1 MKLHL
6 PASLRKLLLAAC
18 AICSALQSGSAS
30 MLFDAVN
37 MATYTDFAQNCGRY
51 QAGRVNDLLTYI
63 RQQDGG
69 IVITYQGD
77 LFQNESYTI
86 PLQQGMIDFAS
97 ASGASVDTCINLGFL
112 ATVDHNG
119 IQNPQYASSE
129 VGGNYAVRYNGIEY
143 RRSEEFHLRS
153 GTDYKIARLNKLVT
167 DVQPSEMFYSNNP
180 EFNGL
185 KEGFIYRAGSGTMS
199 LCHLN
204 ANGTVESERSL
215 NAVYAYSTGGMVS
228 LEWIQRGQTETDD
241 NFSIYHTTNS
251 NLYTEITGKDLNG
264 NQVGKPN
271 PLPYVVR
278 GGDSG
283 SPSWVWNPETESY
296 QYLCSGQSGA
306 QWFTQDRGSWRWT
319 YDTMD
324 SFNVYVD
331 LGTGNRTIE
340 LNAVNAAGTPITGT
354 GDGVEVTTTPYS
366 GTMVFTDAKGH
377 RQTKSFIGVRNG
389 TETWH
394 ALNPIKDEQN
404 WFNYGTEYF
413 NADRYVGENK
423 ALSYADLIKTNSL
436 VLQAADSETYTMQ
449 LNDNVDLGIGFVQF
463 SKKVGVDNA
472 KFHLQSAGGA
482 SYTLSSAGFAVDKG
496 VTLELDLTNDVNY
509 MREWRKVGEGDL
521 HIVGNGNTNAL
532 LNVGGSGK
540 VYLERKDGYA
550 AYNVLASSG
559 STLVIDNL
567 KQVYRDVTLGAGGAT
582 LDLNGN
588 DFTWDNGKSPSSA
601 GFTSLHL
608 LSEKD
613 IITNAATGTTATI
626 TIMDAGETF
635 IGAFEDTEDAALKV
649 VYNSNSEKAWAM
661 NTVFTNLR
669 HNAQSSFTVESGE
682 VTLSGVRTVHGRG
695 STGLNT
701 DRLVVDLDWHYAD
714 AEMNVDVKDGAYF
727 TLGSHARLT
736 GTVTVQDGGTFLMR
750 EGVTQ
755 QMEYL
760 EGGLTMQDTYKYR
773 EYYGLHG
780 NIVLNGSDA
789 TLQVKFN
796 QSDRY
801 DTTTSENVYTGNISG
816 NGNVYID
823 TAGGSLILEG
833 KHTFSGTKVLESGM
847 LIAKTSAALGDTET
861 LGNKWNIC
869 ESGVLIVH
877 ETEPIDIGTYIDES
891 SKGVYALSESTS
903 TKIDISRH
911 HDLIIGAE
919 QGKVI
924 EYGAKNTEEELTTN
938 DAEQWI
944 LGGGGGNL
952 TVNFRLNKKD
962 GTLVL
967 GNEYTTGTVTLT
979 NEGNSIGSIDLVG
992 GVTLAYTSNNAL
1004 GNASVQLNYG
1014 NRIVGSQD
1022 TIKLITTDSSGVI
1035 LVDNMAK
1042 MTIDLSERP
1051 LVCLAADKDTLFTG
1065 EIILGD
1071 DTYRFGGGGGVLT
1084 LDKALTDSKDEGG
1097 NVERRNLLIDGE
1109 FYRPNWDRVEDT
1121 DNFAAFGTTIALNQ
1135 ALELTGSVTIQGY
1148 DFSRAI
1154 ESFLVDDEFDI
1165 FNCMSYAVLRLNKDN
1180 AFNSVSCVEFKDCS
1194 FLDINGT
1201 TQTFRSMRALANLDE
1216 TFFSLSSIVDTSAK
1230 QGGTVI
1236 LDVWKGE
1243 EGQWDMYSNVAGF
1256 GIDVSQVTK
1265 TGNGTL
1271 ELNIAMQSD
1280 VFTIEEGT
1288 VVLLDTYS
1296 LNDDGVTVVEK
1307 TGVLN
1312 VSQLDIPLQNKTIEL
1327 KDGGQMATANN
1338 EIGGTVIASS
1348 STGTIT
1354 NNSGITLLSGTIG
1367 AEAGATLALCGNFR
1381 LSGSDHNG
1389 NGGTISDAAN
1399 SKLSLAAS
1407 ETAIG
1412 GTLRM
1417 ESGSTLCSEGLL
1429 KKEQE
1434 AISPAHHSIAELN
1447 VAEGASVQLT
1457 ETSGSTIW
1465 DIGKLGGKG
1474 SMTWVPAGTH
1484 ETTSR
1489 MTLNGASEMTG
1500 TLTVQP
1506 SASMGNRY
1514 QAHLVLAHGDAANG
1528 LTVNLQGANDSH
1540 EAAMA
1545 INAEN
1550 VRMEGLKGTE
1560 HSIVYAGNA
1569 MTDSSQTPVST
1580 AKSTL
1585 TTVGSGTYTYQGAI
1599 AAGENGAGISLS
1611 MEGSGKQIYNGSVV
1625 VQDVMVRSGTLQLD
1639 GNRISIAGNVQV
1651 EQGAVLEM
1659 SHELTLSAGQ
1669 SLIGGSGGKAG
1680 LSQVLGKVNFNGGSL
1695 TLDASSLNNM
1705 QAALS
1710 INAVSMTGNLDILF
1724 ANSGSLKAGVDYLLT
1739 TGTGWTGK
1747 GYTAVG
1753 VDYLDATFNATSQEL
1768 RISFTEKAGNSV
1780 WDGMEEH
1787 SVWSAEIFGTGEKKA
1802 GESTRVV
1809 FNDSASSKDVQ
1820 VHGEVK
1826 SASLTFDNRDKY
1838 TLDTTSGSVTTE
1850 DISLI
1855 GTGTV
1860 ALGKEVVAHG
1870 TVSLNEGSHLVLL
1883 DGNALSKA
1891 TQITGGG
1898 ILAFCTGDQITIAG
1912 VNIQGVGGI
1921 EVQSGTLQTDHT
1933 LQTRELHVAAE
1944 GKLVSTTANIL
1955 NGATV
1960 YSAGTV
1966 EISISSGSEVLGNSL
1981 TMENGAKG
1989 TLLKS
1994 GSGTLVAN
2002 RHIEASKVVVAD
2014 GSLKVTDRDIIP
2026 GFLSHVDHLEVRK
2039 GASAYI
2045 GRDACNISL
2054 DYYTTSMTV
2063 DGGTLELASAQR
2075 NTDTI
2080 RGNLEVINGGKFSK
2094 VDGGLRITGD
2104 ALLGA
2109 NENDCVTLYGNWGK
2123 GGTIFEGVVSGDGLV
2138 QLTHGPHGEET
2149 FTFSGQNNTFK
2160 GTYEVMGG
2168 VRLLATSEKAV
2179 ATANINLN
2187 GGSLVLGAE
2196 TIKVNNLTG
2205 KGVVDFSSTEAL
2217 GTAKL
2222 VLMEGNG
2229 HYQGSIGTG
2238 FSIVKDGAGMQMFS
2252 GSAQGFSG
2260 SVAVNAGT
2268 LSIGAGAMD
2277 MLNGASSTTLAQGA
2291 TLQLDGA
2298 AELLG
2303 DATLDGTLAIG
2314 GTIATR
2320 ANLSVGEHTHIILG
2334 GNSYQQDGNV
2344 HIYTVFAEAVDGK
2357 VSGWENLNADDFGGF
2372 GSVARGVTIT
2382 KGENY
2387 TVRVDTTKVNNLDI
2401 TWSENVADGTWDLHS
2416 ANFAE
2421 SGERTAY
2428 FEGDTV
2434 TIASNADITMG
2445 QAVHLQGSAGTLNV
2459 QNGAHASIAQTAD
2472 NTLKMDVLH
2481 VKGNS
2486 EFTINS
2492 VADNFANKAIVDEGS
2507 TLNVRFGSTLAD
2519 SGAVKE
2525 VTGGGTLHLV
2535 NTNGSGLYDLGDRP
2549 LSGETEKIDL
2559 SAFTGT
2565 LELGNGST
2573 QIRLR
2578 DDRVG
2583 VLNRD
2588 ATVEV
2593 NAGAQFWKTRNGG
2606 NNTTLNNDIVLRG
2619 NSGAASSN
2627 SKDGFGAV
2635 RGATEF
2641 NGEVTIDGNAM
2652 VSGAGIIT
2660 FNGNI
2665 KGSGENDTLT
2675 FGCYYGGQ
2683 GSQTYTLTEGMQ
2695 AENLANMVVRQ
2706 SGSNGTTT
2714 VNVNSAN
2721 GLADN
2726 LKFADGVGSTKA
2738 IVNVNASNNIQRLES
2753 TAGNG
2758 VVNIAEGKSLAL
2770 AEGADYGGQLKLAED
2785 VTFTANDKTATAQ
2798 VNGFVKFE
2806 SAEADHAS
2814 ITGADGT
2821 RIENTLIDLAAGTRL
2836 EMANVIL
2843 ASSSSITDASAT
2855 LVASG
2860 LVVEADK
2867 TNLAVGEIYNSVAGA
2882 LKPLT
2887 YGATATQQE
2896 APAGQIAS
2904 LTLSNIQDVAIE
2916 GTGLVVSLADN
2927 CSRMLGGAD
2936 WLRLSLGNEGKFTEG
2951 LDVTLLYEDATG
2963 QQRSAQGVYTWE
2975 DVEAQAEAA
2984 AMNHGFVYFRLTG
2997 AVPEPATST
3006 LSLLAL
3012 AALAARRRRK

>member
-1 MKLHL
+1 
-6 PASLRKLLLAAC
+6 
-18 AICSALQSGSAS
+18 

-51 QAGRVNDLLTYI
+51 QAGRVNALLTHI
-63 RQQDGG
+63 REEDKG
-69 IVITYQGD
+69 ILITYQGTRFD
-77 LFQNESYTI
+77 GYTYTI
-86 PLQQGMIDFAS
+86 PLEQGMIDFAS
-97 ASGASVDTCINLGFL
+97 ASGASVDACINLGFL

-129 VGGNYAVRYNGIEY
+129 VGGNYAVRYNSIEY

-167 DVQPSEMFYSNNP
+167 DVQPSEMFYSKDPN
-180 EFNGL
+180 FDGL
-185 KEGFIYRAGSGTMS
+185 KDGFIYRAGSGTMS

-204 ANGTVESERSL
+204 DDGTVASERSL
-215 NAVYAYSTGGMVS
+215 NAVYAYSTGGIVS
-228 LEWIQRGQTETDD
+228 LEWIQRGQTKTDD

-283 SPSWVWNPETESY
+283 SPSWVWNTETKSY

-324 SFNVYVD
+324 SFNVYAD

-366 GTMVFTDAKGH
+366 GTMVFTDAKGQ

-423 ALSYADLIKTNSL
+423 ALSYADLIETNSL
-436 VLQAADSETYTMQ
+436 VLQAADSETYTVQ
-449 LNDNVDLGIGFVQF
+449 LNANVDLGIGFVQF
-463 SKKVGVDNA
+463 SKKDGVENA
-472 KFHLQSAGGA
+472 KFRLQSAEGT
-482 SYTLSSAGFAVDKG
+482 SFTLSSAGFAVDKG
-496 VTLELDLTNDVNY
+496 VTLALDLTNNENY

-540 VYLERKDGYA
+540 VYLERENGYA

-559 STLVIDNL
+559 STLVIKDL
-567 KQVYRDVTLGAGGAT
+567 TQVYRDVTLGAGGAT

-588 DFTWDNGKSPSSA
+588 DFTWDNSKKPSA
-601 GFTSLHL
+601 DGFTSLHL

-613 IITNAATGTTATI
+613 IITNGSSEKAVTI
-626 TIMDAGETF
+626 TINDAGETF
-635 IGAFEDTEDAALKV
+635 IGAFEDTQDAALNV
-649 VYNSNSEKAWAM
+649 VYNSDSEKAWAM

-669 HNAQSSFTVESGE
+669 HNEQSSFTVEKGD
-682 VTLSGVRTVHGRG
+682 VILSGVRTVHGRG

-714 AEMNVDVKDGAYF
+714 AAMNVDVKDGAFF

-736 GTVTVQDGGTFLMR
+736 GTVTVEDGGTFVMR

-755 QMEYL
+755 KMEYL
-760 EGGLTMQDTYKYR
+760 EGGLAMQDTYKYR
-773 EYYGLHG
+773 QYYGLHG
-780 NIVLNGSDA
+780 DIVLNGPDA

-816 NGNVYID
+816 EGSVYID

-833 KHTFSGTKVLESGM
+833 ENTFKGTKVLENGT
-847 LIAKTSAALGDTET
+847 LIAKTSAALGDT
-861 LGNKWNIC
+861 LDNKWNIC

-877 ETEPIDIGTYIDES
+877 GTAPIDIGTYIDES

-911 HDLIIGAE
+911 QDLIIGAE

-924 EYGAKNTEEELTTN
+924 EYGEKNTEEELTTN
-938 DAEQWI
+938 DAGQWI

-952 TVNFRLNKKD
+952 TVNFRLNQED

-992 GVTLAYTSNNAL
+992 GVTLAYTSNKAL

-1022 TIKLITTDSSGVI
+1022 TIELITADSSGVI
-1035 LVDNMAK
+1035 LVDNMAE

-1051 LVCLAADKDTLFTG
+1051 YVCLAADKDTLFTG

-1071 DTYRFGGGGGVLT
+1071 DNTYRFGGGGGVLT
-1084 LDKALTDSKDEGG
+1084 LDKALTDRKDEGG
-1097 NVERRNLLIDGE
+1097 NVERRDLLIDGQ
-1109 FYRPNWDRVEDT
+1109 FYRPNWDSVEGA
-1121 DNFAAFGTTIALNQ
+1121 DNFVAFGSTIALNQ
-1135 ALELTGSVTIQGY
+1135 ALELTGTVTIQGY
-1148 DFSRAI
+1148 DFWQAI
-1154 ESFLVDDEFDI
+1154 MQSLEDEEFNFFD
-1165 FNCMSYAVLRLNKDN
+1165 CMSYAVLRLNVDN
-1180 AFNSVSCVEFKDCS
+1180 AFGSVASVDFKDCS
-1194 FLDINGT
+1194 FMDVNGT
-1201 TQTFRSMRALANLDE
+1201 TQTFRSMHALADWDE
-1216 TFFSLSSIVDTSAK
+1216 TIFSLSSILDTSAE
-1230 QGGTVI
+1230 QTGTVI
-1236 LDVWKGE
+1236 LDVREGE
-1243 EGQWDMYSNVAGF
+1243 ESRWDMKSNAAGF

-1296 LNDDGVTVVEK
+1296 LNDDGVTVVEN
-1307 TGVLN
+1307 TGVLD
-1312 VSQLDIPLQNKTIEL
+1312 VSQLDTALLNKTIVLRDGGEL
-1327 KDGGQMATANN
+1327 KTGGR
-1338 EIGGTVIASS
+1338 EIGGTVFAFSD
-1348 STGTIT
+1348 TGIIT
-1354 NNSGITLLSGTIG
+1354 NNNGTTLLSGTIG
-1367 AEAGATLALCGNFR
+1367 AEAGATLALNGGTFR
-1381 LSGSDHNG
+1381 LSGSSHNG
-1389 NGGTISDAAN
+1389 NGGTISVNAN
-1399 SKLSLAAS
+1399 TTLSLAAS
-1407 ETAIG
+1407 ETTIG
-1412 GTLRM
+1412 GTLHL
-1417 ESGSTLCSEGLL
+1417 ENGSTLRSEGHL
-1429 KKEQE
+1429 KREQVSKDQE
-1434 AISPAHHSIAELN
+1434 VISPAHHSIAELN

-1465 DIGKLGGKG
+1465 DIGKLSGKG
-1474 SMTWVPAGTH
+1474 NLTWTPAGSH
-1484 ETTSR
+1484 ETASR
-1489 MTLNGASEMTG
+1489 MTLNGASKMTG

-1506 SASMGNRY
+1506 SASMGNKY

-1528 LTVNLQGANDSH
+1528 LTVNLQGANDLH
-1540 EAAMA
+1540 QAAMA
-1545 INAEN
+1545 INVEN
-1550 VRMEGLKGTE
+1550 VRMEGLNGTE

-1569 MTDSSQTPVST
+1569 MTDGSQAPVST
-1580 AKSTL
+1580 AKATL
-1585 TTVGSGTYTYQGAI
+1585 TTVGSDTYTYRGSI
-1599 AAGENGAGISLS
+1599 VSGENDAGISLS
-1611 MEGSGKQIYNGSVV
+1611 MAGRGKQIYSGSVA
-1625 VQDVMVRSGTLQLD
+1625 VQDVMVRSGNMELS
-1639 GNRISIAGNVQV
+1639 GSGISIAGDVLV
-1651 EQGAVLEM
+1651 ERGAT
-1659 SHELTLSAGQ
+1659 LTMGEQLALKEGQ
-1669 SLIGGSGGKAG
+1669 HLIGGGSGMESGK
-1680 LSQVLGKVNFNGGSL
+1680 VLGTVAFGGGGL
-1695 TLDASSLNNM
+1695 VFDA
-1705 QAALS
+1705 A
-1710 INAVSMTGNLDILF
+1710 
-1724 ANSGSLKAGVDYLLT
+1724 
-1739 TGTGWTGK
+1739 
-1747 GYTAVG
+1747 
-1753 VDYLDATFNATSQEL
+1753 
-1768 RISFTEKAGNSV
+1768 
-1780 WDGMEEH
+1780 
-1787 SVWSAEIFGTGEKKA
+1787 
-1802 GESTRVV
+1802 
-1809 FNDSASSKDVQ
+1809 
-1820 VHGEVK
+1820 
-1826 SASLTFDNRDKY
+1826 
-1838 TLDTTSGSVTTE
+1838 TLDTSNAALALTSGTATKEIAVSFANGGNLQADKTYLLATWENWTDQLSFTYNPVEGIDYLQADFTT
-1850 DISLI
+1850 
-1855 GTGTV
+1855 T
-1860 ALGKEVVAHG
+1860 
-1870 TVSLNEGSHLVLL
+1870 
-1883 DGNALSKA
+1883 GNAL
-1891 TQITGGG
+1891 
-1898 ILAFCTGDQITIAG
+1898 
-1912 VNIQGVGGI
+1912 
-1921 EVQSGTLQTDHT
+1921 
-1933 LQTRELHVAAE
+1933 R
-1944 GKLVSTTANIL
+1944 VSF
-1955 NGATV
+1955 
-1960 YSAGTV
+1960 S
-1966 EISISSGSEVLGNSL
+1966 
-1981 TMENGAKG
+1981 
-1989 TLLKS
+1989 
-1994 GSGTLVAN
+1994 
-2002 RHIEASKVVVAD
+2002 VAD
-2014 GSLKVTDRDIIP
+2014 GSSLWNGTNDAHSWSASSFGPSQAPPTADSNVVFNNAAESKLVQLQGQLSCGSLRFDNSEAYIIDTAQGGLKTGNIVLAGTGDVTLGTGVVSTGAVTLQEGSRLIVQGEGTLGNATSVSGEGALVYDLGSNGTASAGNNLQEIGIIEVRSGTLHANRTLDTSHLLIDKGATLHATAAAAASGSHIELGGTLECYIEGNP
-2026 GFLSHVDHLEVRK
+2026 ATLAAAIETAQDGTKGTLVKSGNGTLTLAGSTEAQNVIVNGGRLNVSDNAAITSFLSHVDHLNVK
-2039 GASAYI
+2039 QGASASI
-2045 GRDACNISL
+2045 GHNACNISL

-2080 RGNLEVINGGKFSK
+2080 RGNLEVINGGRFSK
-2094 VDGGLRITGD
+2094 VDGGLRIIGN
-2104 ALLGA
+2104 ARLGA
-2109 NENDCVTLYGNWGK
+2109 NENDRVTLYGNWGK

-2138 QLTHGPHGEET
+2138 QLTHGSNGEET
-2149 FTFSGQNNTFK
+2149 FTFSGQDNTFQ

-2196 TIKVNNLTG
+2196 AIKVNNLTG
-2205 KGVVDFSSTEAL
+2205 KGAVDFTPTEEQ

-2222 VLMEGNG
+2222 VLMEGSG
-2229 HYQGSIGTG
+2229 HYQGSIGAG
-2238 FSIVKDGAGMQMFS
+2238 ISIVKDGGGMQMFS

-2260 SVAVNAGT
+2260 SVTVNSGT
-2268 LSIGAGAMD
+2268 LSIGAGTMD
-2277 MLNGASSTTLAQGA
+2277 MLNGSSATTLAQGA
-2291 TLQLDGA
+2291 TLQLGGA
-2298 AELLG
+2298 AELAG
-2303 DATLDGTLAIG
+2303 DATLNGTLAIS
-2314 GTIATR
+2314 GTIATH
-2320 ANLSVGEHTHIILG
+2320 ANLSVSESTRIILG
-2334 GNSYQQDGNV
+2334 GDMFETEDSV
-2344 HIYTVFAEAVDGK
+2344 RTYTVFAETNGGNVT
-2357 VSGWENLNADDFGGF
+2357 GWDDLTVGNFSGF
-2372 GSVARGVTIT
+2372 GSVERGVTIS
-2382 KGENY
+2382 KGENF
-2387 TVRVDTTKVNNLDI
+2387 TVQVDLSQVNNLDI
-2401 TWSENVADGTWDLHS
+2401 AWSENVAAGTWDLHS

-2445 QAVHLQGSAGTLNV
+2445 QAVNLQGSAGTLNV
-2459 QNGAHASIAQTAD
+2459 QDGAHVSIAQTAD

-2481 VKGNS
+2481 VKDNS

-2492 VADNFANKAIVDEGS
+2492 VAGNFADSAIVEAGS
-2507 TLNVRFGSTLAD
+2507 TLNVRFGATLAD

-2535 NTNGSGLYDLGDRP
+2535 NTNGSGLYDLGDRS
-2549 LSGETEKIDL
+2549 LSGETQKIDL

-2583 VLNRD
+2583 VLNGE
-2588 ATVEV
+2588 ATVV
-2593 NAGAQFWKTRNGG
+2593 VQNGAQFWKTTNGG
-2606 NNTTLNNDIVLRG
+2606 NKTALENDIVLRG
-2619 NSGAASSN
+2619 NSGAAAGN

-2641 NGEVTIDGNAM
+2641 QGSVTIDGNAM
-2652 VSGAGIIT
+2652 VSGAGSIV
-2660 FNGNI
+2660 FKGDI
-2665 KGSGENDTLT
+2665 KGTGDNDTLT

-2683 GSQTYTLTEGMQ
+2683 SNQTYTLVDGMKT
-2695 AENLANMVVRQ
+2695 ENLANMVVRQ
-2706 SGSNGTTT
+2706 SGSNSTTT
-2714 VNVNSAN
+2714 VNVNSAE

-2738 IVNVNASNNIQRLES
+2738 IVNVNASNSIQRLES

-2758 VVNIAEGKSLAL
+2758 VVNIAAGKSLAL

-2785 VTFTANDKTATAQ
+2785 VTFTANDKTATAK
-2798 VNGFVKFE
+2798 VKGFVKFE
-2806 SAEADHAS
+2806 SAEADQAS
-2814 ITGADGT
+2814 ITGAEGT

-2836 EMANVIL
+2836 EMANVVL

-2855 LVASG
+2855 LVANG

-2867 TNLAVGEIYNSVAGA
+2867 TNL
-2882 LKPLT
+2882 KPLT
-2887 YGATATQQE
+2887 YGDAVAS
-2896 APAGQIAS
+2896 PAAEPADMVC

-2916 GTGLVVSLADN
+2916 GTGLVVSLTGD
-2927 CSRMLGGAD
+2927 SSQMLGGAD

-2951 LDVTLLYEDATG
+2951 LDVTLLYEDSTG
-2963 QQRSAQGVYTWE
+2963 QQRSAQGVYTLE
-2975 DVEAQAEAA
+2975 DVEAQAAAEEATRQYDY
-2984 AMNHGFVYFRLTG
+2984 VYFRITG
-2997 AVPEPATST
+2997 TVPEPATGT